1 MLRHGP
7 IKRSDVTRRLCGV
20 GLGIGKSPQ
29 PAPPPLPPL
38 PHSNRSI
45 VRLVKVLP
53 VHMQDTIERLSFLS
67 QLGVDRDMA
76 DQLVKISFS
85 SREVDQ
91 QMRNIM
97 QKTMFNDRGLKV
109 EQKMAVLNEVL
120 YLLEPM
126 NKYKP
131 LPISNS
137 DDTDN
142 GLPKELIK
150 SENADILCV

>member
-29 PAPPPLPPL
+29 AAPPPPPPL
-38 PHSNRSI
+38 PHSNRSK

-53 VHMQDTIERLSFLS
+53 VHMQDTIERLNFLC

-76 DQLVKISFS
+76 DQLVKTSFS

-97 QKTMFNDRGLKV
+97 QKTMLNHHGLKV
-109 EQKMAVLNEVL
+109 EEKMAILYEVL
-120 YLLEPM
+120 YLLEPR
-126 NKYKP
+126 NRYKP
-131 LPISNS
+131 PPISNS

-142 GLPKELIK
+142 GLPK
-150 SENADILCV
+150 